1 MERGES
7 ARRRKELLDRTRSL
21 YGDREVPAIHPRYRA
36 AYHKIYEE
44 DRAEKSTETFGV
56 RTVLCI
62 LLFMAFVLMDN
73 QDIDIAQSVQI
84 RSFRRWREETQVQ
97 DVDGS
102 GGKCPDIVFFF
113 VF

>member
-44 DRAEKSTETFGV
+44 DGVENTETFGV

-62 LLFMAFVLMDN
+62 LLFMAFVLMRKFYL
-73 QDIDIAQSVQI
+73 ALMFMI
-84 RSFRRWREETQVQ
+84 RFLFKIME
-97 DVDGS
+97 
-102 GGKCPDIVFFF
+102 KI
-113 VF
+113 

>member
-44 DRAEKSTETFGV
+44 DGAENTETFGV

-73 QDIDIAQSVQI
+73 QDIDSAQVSTDQI
-84 RSFRRWREETQVQ
+84 VSAVEEETQVQ
-97 DVDGS
+97 DVWMDLAES
-102 GGKCPDIVFFF
+102 VR
-113 VF
+113 

>member
-21 YGDREVPAIHPRYRA
+21 CGDREVPAIHPRYRA

-44 DRAEKSTETFGV
+44 DGAENTETFGV

-73 QDIDIAQSVQI
+73 QDIDIAQVSTDQI
-84 RSFRRWREETQVQ
+84 VSAVEEETQVQ
-97 DVDGS
+97 DVWMDLAES
-102 GGKCPDIVFFF
+102 VR
-113 VF
+113 